1 MDSQGKVEDQDQVT
15 MGVFKQDII
24 LREGSVGG
32 SLVVMEETASM
43 VDQDHQD
50 PTQALGMAE
59 RLEGATIKV
68 ALEDHLDR
76 QEDMLEERKEVAVLL
91 EVLYLVAVMVGLD
104 MELSS
109 LARIDGSG
117 VFYIA
122 QCTEFG

>member
-1 MDSQGKVEDQDQVT
+1 
-15 MGVFKQDII
+15 MG
-24 LREGSVGG
+24 GT
-32 SLVVMEETASM
+32 LVVMEETASM

-59 RLEGATIKV
+59 KLEGATIKV

-76 QEDMLEERKEVAVLL
+76 QEDMLEDRKEVAVLL
-91 EVLYLVAVMVGLD
+91 EVPYLVAVMVGLD

-109 LARIDGSG
+109 LARIGGSG

-122 QCTEFG
+122 QCTEFGLI